1 MNSQLR
7 MTVREAIYKEMQ
19 WSSIQ
24 ELDDNV
30 NLTEYGVDSLK
41 AITILY
47 QLEEKLGV
55 EITNEV
61 IESCQT
67 VDDIISNVTI
77 LLKNKPHED

>member
-1 MNSQLR
+1 